1 MQIKITMSYHFTRV
15 EMTTTKKK
23 NKKTNQSEKWGE
35 ELN

>member
-23 NKKTNQSEKWGE
+23 KITNVGKGVEK
-35 ELN
+35 L